1 MNRILL
7 LLTLLSSLL
16 FAQREPA
23 LGGRAMERLESL
35 KKVRMIEAL
44 ALDEETGVKLV
55 NRYARHRESMKSLEK
70 ERSAVVDDIAK
81 LAERNASDADYQ
93 KAFARLADA
102 ERNAIAERAAFIA
115 GLKDIL
121 TQKQTAAYIVFERD
135 FVRDI
140 RDIMRENQ
148 RPRLRRE

>member
-1 MNRILL
+1 MNRMLL
-7 LLTLLSSLL
+7 LLTALSSLL

-23 LGGRAMERLESL
+23 LGERAMERLESL

-55 NRYARHRESMKSLEK
+55 NRYTRHRESMKNLEK
-70 ERSAVVDDIAK
+70 ERSAVVDDVAK
-81 LAERNASDADYQ
+81 LAERNASDAEYQ

-102 ERNAIAERAAFIA
+102 ERNAVAERAAFIA
-115 GLKDIL
+115 GLKDLL
-121 TQKQTAAYIVFERD
+121 TQKQVAAYIVFERD

>member
-1 MNRILL
+1 MNRMLL
-7 LLTLLSSLL
+7 LLTALSSLL

-55 NRYARHRESMKSLEK
+55 NRYTRHRESMKNLEK
-70 ERSAVVDDIAK
+70 ERSAVVDDVAK
-81 LAERNASDADYQ
+81 LAERNASDAEYQ

-102 ERNAIAERAAFIA
+102 ERNAVAERAAFIA
-115 GLKDIL
+115 GLKDLL
-121 TQKQTAAYIVFERD
+121 TQKQVAAYIVFERD